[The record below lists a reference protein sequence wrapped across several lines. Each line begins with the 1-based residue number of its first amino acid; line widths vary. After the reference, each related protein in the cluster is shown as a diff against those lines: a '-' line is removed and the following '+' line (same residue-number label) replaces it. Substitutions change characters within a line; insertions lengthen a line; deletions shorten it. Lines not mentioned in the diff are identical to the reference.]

1 MRMITEAEIE
11 QQWQLER
18 DALAQGAMKLR
29 KQEDKALAREYAS
42 SLVTSQSFMSMYL
55 PAVCETIERTVNDRI
70 WNNAGAYY
78 AEIATHIKDI
88 EPLACAGITL
98 KVVFDKVFSLVEGAN
113 KLVNIQKAIGTAIE
127 QECQIRF
134 YEREAPGLMRYVVE
148 KYWHSAAGT
157 HQRYKDA
164 RITLERSGHHWKKW
178 LPSTRV
184 RLGNWLL
191 DCLMRQEPNLFE
203 IIIFSNGRKKTTY
216 VIPTAYFAD
225 AKNQLFKEL
234 QDNAFLTW
242 PMLIPPNDWT
252 EETAGGYLS
261 NEVMQAHDMVRRG
274 SPFIQGETTYR
285 FLNKIQ
291 KTAFTLNKFVVDV
304 AKQLEKRGRTVGKFM
319 PETDILDLPNKPLD
333 IDTNEEAKLDYK
345 RKRRDVE
352 NHNRVHIQK
361 CVRTRMTMECVRRF
375 EVYDKFYLPWSYDYR
390 GRTYPVASFLTP
402 QDTDFGKSLLRFYEE
417 SFVDETAVDW
427 LKFHVATQRGLDK
440 APIKERIK
448 WTEDNHELITKIA
461 TDPIGYVHEW
471 ECADEPWQF
480 LAACEEYYACVIMC
494 DRHHTGLPIA
504 VDATCSGLQ
513 ILAGLARDSSTARL
527 VNVLPSD
534 RPQDAYKVIAE
545 VSKPN
550 IPECLHDV
558 WDRKCTKRT
567 VMTVPYNAK
576 PFSNRGYIKEALAEK
591 NIEVDKDTLTK
602 VVSAVRQ
609 AMDEVVPGPMAV
621 MKWIESTVA
630 ELIKAGATEISWT
643 TPSGF
648 TVTQRLMKPQ
658 VEKLQLKLLGCVKK
672 VSVAVGE
679 SSEVDL
685 LHHKN
690 ATAPNLIHSLDA
702 SLLHISALRFN
713 APLALIHDSVLCRAT
728 DMSILSAIVRET
740 YMHLFAEHDYL
751 NEWAEQVGATTKPP
765 IIDDLEPESVIE
777 STYFFC

>member
-1 MRMITEAEIE
+1 MSTEAEIE
-11 QQWQLER
+11 RQWQLER
-18 DALAQGAMKLR
+18 EALSQGAAKIR

-42 SLVTSQSFMSMYL
+42 SLVTSQSFMNTYL
-55 PAVCETIERTVNDRI
+55 PAVCDTIKREREYKLGRGNGQYFI
-70 WNNAGAYY
+70 
-78 AEIATHIKDI
+78 EIMRYLDKLED
-88 EPLACAGITL
+88 LACAGIAL
-98 KVVFDKVFSLVEGAN
+98 KVTFDKVFSLVDDAN
-113 KLVNIQKAIGTAIE
+113 KLVKIQEAIGTAIE
-127 QECQIRF
+127 QECQIRY
-134 YEREAPGLMRYVVE
+134 YERVAPGLMRYVVN
-148 KYWHSAAGT
+148 KYWHAAAGT

-164 RITLERSGHHWKKW
+164 RIVLERKGYHWTKW
-178 LPSTRV
+178 KPNVRV

-191 DCLMRQEPNLFE
+191 DCILKQEPNLFE
-203 IIIFSNGRKKTTY
+203 PLILRNGRKTNTY
-216 VIPTAYFAD
+216 LIPTAYFAD
-225 AKNQLFKEL
+225 AKQQLFKEL
-234 QDNAFLTW
+234 QDHAFLTW

-252 EETAGGYLS
+252 EETSGGYLT
-261 NEVMQAHDMVRRG
+261 NEVMRDHDMVRRG
-274 SPFIQGETTYR
+274 TAPIQGETTYK

-291 KTAFTLNKFVVDV
+291 QTSFTLNKFVVDV
-304 AKQLEKRGRTVGKFM
+304 AKQLEERGRTVGKFI
-319 PETDILDLPNKPLD
+319 PETDIQDLPNKPLD
-333 IDTNEEAKLDYK
+333 IDTNEEAKREYK

-352 NHNRVHIQK
+352 NSNRTHIQK
-361 CVRTRMTMECVRRF
+361 CVRTRMTMECVRKF
-375 EVYDKFYLPWSYDYR
+375 EVYDKFYLPWSFDYR

-417 SFVDETAVDW
+417 SFVDEVAVDW

-440 APIKERIK
+440 APMKERIK
-448 WTEDNHELITKIA
+448 WTEDNHELIERIA
-461 TDPIGYVHEW
+461 TEPLDYLHEW
-471 ECADEPWQF
+471 ENADEPFQF
-480 LAACEEYYACVIMC
+480 LAACEEYYACVIAC
-494 DRHHTGLPIA
+494 SRHHTGLPIA

-513 ILAGLARDSSTARL
+513 ILAGLARDASTAKL
-527 VNVLPSD
+527 VNVLPSE

-545 VSKPN
+545 ASKPG
-550 IPECLHDV
+550 IPECLHAV

-576 PFSNRGYIKEALAEK
+576 PFSNRGYIREALADK
-591 NIEVDKDTLTK
+591 NVEVDKDTLTK
-602 VVSAVRQ
+602 IVSSVRQ

-648 TVTQRLMKPQ
+648 TVTQRLMKPE
-658 VEKLQLKLLGCVKK
+658 VERIELKLLGKVKR

-702 SLLHISALRFN
+702 SLLHLSALRFD

-740 YMHLFAEHDYL
+740 YMFLFAEHDYL
-751 NEWAEQVGATTKPP
+751 NEWAEQVGASTKPP
-765 IIDDLEPESVIE
+765 IIGDLEPESVIE

>member
-1 MRMITEAEIE
+1 MVTEAEKE
-11 QQWQLER
+11 RQWQLER
-18 DALAQGAMKLR
+18 DALAQGATKIR

-42 SLVTSQSFMSMYL
+42 SLVTSQSFISTYL
-55 PAVCETIERTVNDRI
+55 PAVCDTIERTVNDRI

-78 AEIATHIKDI
+78 AEIATYLKDI

-98 KVVFDKVFSLVEGAN
+98 KIIFDKVFSLVEDEN

-127 QECQIRF
+127 QECQMRY
-134 YEREAPGLMRYVVE
+134 YEKAAPGLMNYVIK
-148 KYWHSAAGT
+148 KYWHAAAGT
-157 HQRYKDA
+157 QQRYKDA
-164 RITLERSGHHWKKW
+164 RIMLERNGYKW
-178 LPSTRV
+178 NKWGPVVRV

-191 DCLMRQEPNLFE
+191 DCVLRQEPNLFE
-203 IIIFSNGRKKTTY
+203 TQIWRKGKKTNSY
-216 VIPTAYFAD
+216 LVPTAYFAD
-225 AKNQLFKEL
+225 AKQELFNEL
-234 QDNAFLTW
+234 QDHAFLTW
-242 PMLIPPNDWT
+242 PMLVPPQDWS
-252 EETAGGYLS
+252 EDTAGGYYT
-261 NEVMQAHDMVRRG
+261 NEVMHMHDMVRRG
-274 SPFIQGETTYR
+274 SDLIQGETIYQ

-304 AKQLEKRGRTVGKFM
+304 AEQLEEKGRTVGKFI
-319 PETDILDLPNKPLD
+319 PVTDVEELPNKPLD
-333 IDTNEEAKLDYK
+333 IDTNEESKREYK

-352 NHNRVHIQK
+352 NRNRIHTQK

-375 EVYDKFYLPWSYDYR
+375 MLHDKFYLPWSYDYR
-390 GRTYPVASFLTP
+390 GRVYPISALLTP
-402 QDTDFGKSLLRFYEE
+402 QDTDFGKSLLRFYQE

-427 LKFHVATQRGLDK
+427 LKFHVATQYGLDK
-440 APIKERIK
+440 EPIANRIK
-448 WTEDNHELITKIA
+448 WTEQHHNLIEQIVK
-461 TDPIGYVHEW
+461 DPIGNLHEW
-471 ECADEPWQF
+471 EVADEPWQF
-480 LAACEEYYACVIMC
+480 LAACEEYYACVIDC
-494 DRHHTGLPIA
+494 SRHYTGLPIA

-513 ILAGLARDSSTARL
+513 ILAGLARDASTAKL

-534 RPQDAYKVIAE
+534 KPQDAYKVIAE
-545 VSKPN
+545 ASKPN

-576 PFSNRGYIKEALAEK
+576 PFSNRGYIRDALAEK
-591 NIEVDKDTLTK
+591 NVEVHKDVLTK

-630 ELIKAGATEISWT
+630 ELIKQGAQEITWT

-648 TVTQRLMKPQ
+648 TVTQRLMKPETEF
-658 VEKLQLKLLGCVKK
+658 VDLKLLGRVKRITI
-672 VSVAVGE
+672 AVGD
-679 SSEVDL
+679 SDEVDL

-702 SLLHISALRFN
+702 SLLHLSALRFD
-713 APLALIHDSVLCRAT
+713 APLALIHDSVLCRSS

-765 IIDDLEPESVIE
+765 IIGDLEPSSVIE

>member
-1 MRMITEAEIE
+1 MVTEAEKE
-11 QQWQLER
+11 RQWQLER
-18 DALAQGAMKLR
+18 DALAQGATKIR

-42 SLVTSQSFMSMYL
+42 SLVTSQSFISTYL
-55 PAVCETIERTVNDRI
+55 PAVCDTIERTVNDRI

-78 AEIATHIKDI
+78 AEISTYLKDI

-98 KVVFDKVFSLVEGAN
+98 KVIFDKVFSLVEDEN

-127 QECQIRF
+127 QECQMRY
-134 YEREAPGLMRYVVE
+134 YEKAAPGLMNYVIK
-148 KYWHSAAGT
+148 KYWHAAAGT
-157 HQRYKDA
+157 QQRYKDA
-164 RITLERSGHHWKKW
+164 RIMLERNGYKW
-178 LPSTRV
+178 NKWGPVVRV

-191 DCLMRQEPNLFE
+191 DCVLRQEPNLFE
-203 IIIFSNGRKKTTY
+203 TQIWRKGRKTNSY
-216 VIPTAYFAD
+216 LVPTAYFAD
-225 AKNQLFKEL
+225 AKQELFNEL
-234 QDNAFLTW
+234 QDHAFLTW
-242 PMLIPPNDWT
+242 PMLVPPQDWS
-252 EETAGGYLS
+252 EDTAGGYYT
-261 NEVMQAHDMVRRG
+261 NEVMHMHDMVRRG
-274 SPFIQGETTYR
+274 SDLIQGETIYQ

-291 KTAFTLNKFVVDV
+291 QTAFTLNRFVVDV
-304 AKQLEKRGRTVGKFM
+304 AKQLEEKGRTVGKFI
-319 PETDILDLPNKPLD
+319 PVTDVEELPNKPLD
-333 IDTNEEAKLDYK
+333 IDTNEESKREYK

-352 NHNRVHIQK
+352 NRNRIHTQK

-375 EVYDKFYLPWSYDYR
+375 MVHDKFYLPWSYDYR
-390 GRTYPVASFLTP
+390 GRVYPISALLTP
-402 QDTDFGKSLLRFYEE
+402 QDTDFGKSLLRFYQE

-427 LKFHVATQRGLDK
+427 LKFHVATQYGLDK
-440 APIKERIK
+440 EPIANRIK
-448 WTEDNHELITKIA
+448 WTEEHHNLIEQIVK
-461 TDPIGYVHEW
+461 DPINNLHEW
-471 ECADEPWQF
+471 EVADEPWQF
-480 LAACEEYYACVIMC
+480 LAACEEYYACVIDC
-494 DRHHTGLPIA
+494 SRHYTGLPIA

-513 ILAGLARDSSTARL
+513 ILAGLARDASTAKL

-534 RPQDAYKVIAE
+534 KPQDAYKVIAE
-545 VSKPN
+545 ASKPN
-550 IPECLHDV
+550 IPECLHAV

-576 PFSNRGYIKEALAEK
+576 PFSNRGYIRDALAEK
-591 NIEVDKDTLTK
+591 NVEVHKDVLTK

-630 ELIKAGATEISWT
+630 ELIKQGAQEITWT

-648 TVTQRLMKPQ
+648 TVKQRLMKPETEF
-658 VEKLQLKLLGCVKK
+658 VDLKLLGRVKRITI
-672 VSVAVGE
+672 AVGD
-679 SSEVDL
+679 SDEVDL

-702 SLLHISALRFN
+702 SLLHLSALRFD
-713 APLALIHDSVLCRAT
+713 APLALIHDSVLCRSS

-765 IIDDLEPESVIE
+765 IIGDLEPSSVIE

>member
-1 MRMITEAEIE
+1 MITEAEIE
-11 QQWQLER
+11 RQWQLER
-18 DALAQGAMKLR
+18 DALAQGAAKIR

-42 SLVTSQSFMSMYL
+42 SLVTSQSFMKTYL
-55 PAVCETIERTVNDRI
+55 PAVCDTIDRTVNDRI

-78 AEIATHIKDI
+78 VEIATYLKDI
-88 EPLACAGITL
+88 EPLACAGIAL
-98 KVVFDKVFSLVEGAN
+98 KVTFDKVFSLVDGAN
-113 KLVNIQKAIGTAIE
+113 KLVNIQKSIGTAIE

-134 YEREAPGLMRYVVE
+134 YERAAPGLMDYVVK
-148 KYWHSAAGT
+148 KYWHAAAGT

-164 RITLERSGHHWKKW
+164 RIILERSGHHWDKW
-178 LPSTRV
+178 HASTRV

-191 DCLMRQEPNLFE
+191 DCIMRQEPNLFE
-203 IIIFSNGRKKTTY
+203 TVIIRNGRKTNTY

-225 AKNQLFKEL
+225 AKDQLFKEL
-234 QDNAFLTW
+234 QDHAFLTW

-252 EETAGGYLS
+252 EDTAGGYLS
-261 NEVMQAHDMVRRG
+261 NEVMRDHDMVRRG
-274 SPFIQGETTYR
+274 SPLIQGGETYR

-304 AKQLEKRGRTVGKFM
+304 AKELEQRGRTVGKFI
-319 PETDILDLPNKPLD
+319 PETDIQEIPNKPLD
-333 IDTNEEAKLDYK
+333 IDTNQEAKSDYK

-352 NHNRVHIQK
+352 NANRLHTQK

-375 EVYDKFYLPWSYDYR
+375 EVYDKFYLPWSFDYR
-390 GRTYPVASFLTP
+390 GRTYPVAAFLTP
-402 QDTDFGKSLLRFYEE
+402 QDTDFGKSLLRFHEE

-440 APIKERIK
+440 APMKERIK

-461 TDPIGYVHEW
+461 TEPLDYLHEW
-471 ECADEPWQF
+471 ESADEPWQF
-480 LAACEEYYACVIMC
+480 LAACEEYYACVIVC

-513 ILAGLARDSSTARL
+513 ILAGLARDASTAKL
-527 VNVLPSD
+527 VNVLPSE

-545 VSKPN
+545 ASKPN

-576 PFSNRGYIKEALAEK
+576 PFSNRGYIKDALKEK

-609 AMDEVVPGPMAV
+609 AMNEVVPGPMAV

-648 TVTQRLMKPQ
+648 TVTQRLMKPE
-658 VEKLQLKLLGCVKK
+658 VEKLQLKLLGCLKK

-685 LHHKN
+685 MHHKN

-702 SLLHISALRFN
+702 SLLHISALRFD

-751 NEWAEQVGATTKPP
+751 NEWAKQVGATTKPP
-765 IIDDLEPESVIE
+765 IIGDLKPESVIE

>member
-1 MRMITEAEIE
+1 MVTEAEKE
-11 QQWQLER
+11 RQWQLER
-18 DALAQGAMKLR
+18 DALAQGATKLR

-42 SLVTSQSFMSMYL
+42 SLVTSQSFISTYL
-55 PAVCETIERTVNDRI
+55 PAVCDTIERTVNDRI

-78 AEIATHIKDI
+78 AEISTYLKDI

-98 KVVFDKVFSLVEGAN
+98 KIIFDKVFSLVEDEN

-127 QECQIRF
+127 QECQMRY
-134 YEREAPGLMRYVVE
+134 YEKAAPGLMNYVIK
-148 KYWHSAAGT
+148 KYWHAAAGT
-157 HQRYKDA
+157 QQRYKDA
-164 RITLERSGHHWKKW
+164 RIMLERNGYKW
-178 LPSTRV
+178 NKWGPVVRV

-191 DCLMRQEPNLFE
+191 DCVLRQEPNLFE
-203 IIIFSNGRKKTTY
+203 TQIWRKGKKTNSY
-216 VIPTAYFAD
+216 LVPTAYFAD
-225 AKNQLFKEL
+225 AKQELFNEL
-234 QDNAFLTW
+234 QDHAFLTW
-242 PMLIPPNDWT
+242 PMLVPPQDWS
-252 EETAGGYLS
+252 EDTAGGYYT
-261 NEVMQAHDMVRRG
+261 NEVMHMHDMVRRG
-274 SPFIQGETTYR
+274 SDLIQGETIYQ

-304 AKQLEKRGRTVGKFM
+304 AERLEEKGRTVGKFI
-319 PETDILDLPNKPLD
+319 PVTDVEELPNKPLD
-333 IDTNEEAKLDYK
+333 IDTNEESKREYK

-352 NHNRVHIQK
+352 NRNRIHTQK

-375 EVYDKFYLPWSYDYR
+375 MLHDKFYLPWSYDYR
-390 GRTYPVASFLTP
+390 GRVYPISALLTP
-402 QDTDFGKSLLRFYEE
+402 QDTDFGKSLLRFYQE

-427 LKFHVATQRGLDK
+427 LKFHVATQYGLDK
-440 APIKERIK
+440 EPIANRIK
-448 WTEDNHELITKIA
+448 WTEEHHNLIEQIVK
-461 TDPIGYVHEW
+461 DPIGNLHEW
-471 ECADEPWQF
+471 EVADEPWQF
-480 LAACEEYYACVIMC
+480 LAACEEYYACVIDC
-494 DRHHTGLPIA
+494 SRHYTGLPIA

-513 ILAGLARDSSTARL
+513 ILAGLARDASTAKL

-534 RPQDAYKVIAE
+534 KPQDAYKVIAE
-545 VSKPN
+545 ASKPN

-576 PFSNRGYIKEALAEK
+576 PFSNRGYIRDALAEK
-591 NIEVDKDTLTK
+591 NVEVHKDVLTK

-630 ELIKAGATEISWT
+630 ELIKQGAQEITWT

-648 TVTQRLMKPQ
+648 TVTQRLMKPETEF
-658 VEKLQLKLLGCVKK
+658 VDLKLLGRVKRITI
-672 VSVAVGE
+672 AVGD
-679 SSEVDL
+679 SDEVDL

-702 SLLHISALRFN
+702 SLLHLSALRFD
-713 APLALIHDSVLCRAT
+713 APLALIHDSVLCRSS

-765 IIDDLEPESVIE
+765 IIGDLEPSSVIE

>member
-1 MRMITEAEIE
+1 MVTEAEKE
-11 QQWQLER
+11 RQWQLER
-18 DALAQGAMKLR
+18 DALAQGATKIR

-42 SLVTSQSFMSMYL
+42 SLVTSQSFISTYL
-55 PAVCETIERTVNDRI
+55 PAVCDTIERTVNDRI

-78 AEIATHIKDI
+78 AEIATYLKDI

-98 KVVFDKVFSLVEGAN
+98 KIIFDKVFSLVEDEN

-127 QECQIRF
+127 QECQMRY
-134 YEREAPGLMRYVVE
+134 YEKAAPGLMNYVIK
-148 KYWHSAAGT
+148 KYWHAAAGT
-157 HQRYKDA
+157 QQRYKDA
-164 RITLERSGHHWKKW
+164 RIMLERNGYKW
-178 LPSTRV
+178 NKWGPVVRV

-191 DCLMRQEPNLFE
+191 DCVLRQEPNLFE
-203 IIIFSNGRKKTTY
+203 TQIWRKGKKTNSY
-216 VIPTAYFAD
+216 LVPTAYFAD
-225 AKNQLFKEL
+225 AKQELFNEL
-234 QDNAFLTW
+234 QDHAFLTW
-242 PMLIPPNDWT
+242 PMLVPPQDWS
-252 EETAGGYLS
+252 EDTAGGYYT
-261 NEVMQAHDMVRRG
+261 NEVMHMHDMVRRG
-274 SPFIQGETTYR
+274 SDLIQGKTIYQ

-304 AKQLEKRGRTVGKFM
+304 AEQLEEKGRTVGKFI
-319 PETDILDLPNKPLD
+319 PVTDVEELPNKPLD
-333 IDTNEEAKLDYK
+333 IDTNEESKREYK

-352 NHNRVHIQK
+352 NRNRIHTQK

-375 EVYDKFYLPWSYDYR
+375 MLHDKFYLPWSYDYR
-390 GRTYPVASFLTP
+390 GRVYPISALLTP
-402 QDTDFGKSLLRFYEE
+402 QDTDFGKSLLRFYQE

-427 LKFHVATQRGLDK
+427 LKFHVATQYGLDK
-440 APIKERIK
+440 EPIANRIK
-448 WTEDNHELITKIA
+448 WTEQHHNLIEQIVK
-461 TDPIGYVHEW
+461 DPIGNLHEW
-471 ECADEPWQF
+471 EVADEPWQF
-480 LAACEEYYACVIMC
+480 LAACEEYYACVINC
-494 DRHHTGLPIA
+494 SRHYTGLPIA

-513 ILAGLARDSSTARL
+513 ILAGLARDASTAKL

-534 RPQDAYKVIAE
+534 KPQDAYKVIAE
-545 VSKPN
+545 ASKPN

-576 PFSNRGYIKEALAEK
+576 PFSNRGYIREALAEK
-591 NIEVDKDTLTK
+591 HVEVHKDVLTK

-630 ELIKAGATEISWT
+630 ELIKQGATQITWT

-648 TVTQRLMKPQ
+648 TVTQRLMKPD
-658 VEKLQLKLLGCVKK
+658 VEKLRLKLLGTVTK
-672 VSVAVGE
+672 VHVAVGD
-679 SSEVDL
+679 SDEVDL
-685 LHHKN
+685 MHHKN

-702 SLLHISALRFN
+702 SLLHLSALRFD
-713 APLALIHDSVLCRAT
+713 APLALIHDSVLCRSS

-765 IIDDLEPESVIE
+765 IIGDLEPSSVIE

>member
-1 MRMITEAEIE
+1 MVTEAEKE
-11 QQWQLER
+11 RQWQLER
-18 DALAQGAMKLR
+18 DALAQGATKIR

-42 SLVTSQSFMSMYL
+42 SLVTSQSFISTYL
-55 PAVCETIERTVNDRI
+55 PAVCDTIERTVNDRI

-78 AEIATHIKDI
+78 AEISTYLKDI

-98 KVVFDKVFSLVEGAN
+98 KVIFDKVFSLVEDEN
-113 KLVNIQKAIGTAIE
+113 KLVNIQKAIGTAVE
-127 QECQIRF
+127 QECQMRY
-134 YEREAPGLMRYVVE
+134 YEKAAPGLMNYVIK
-148 KYWHSAAGT
+148 KYWHAAAGT
-157 HQRYKDA
+157 QQRYKDA
-164 RITLERSGHHWKKW
+164 RIMLERNGYKW
-178 LPSTRV
+178 NKWGPVVRV

-191 DCLMRQEPNLFE
+191 DCVLRQEPNLFE
-203 IIIFSNGRKKTTY
+203 TQIWRNGRKTNSY
-216 VIPTAYFAD
+216 LVPTAYFAD
-225 AKNQLFKEL
+225 AKQELFNEL
-234 QDNAFLTW
+234 QDHAFLTW
-242 PMLIPPNDWT
+242 PMLVPPQDWS
-252 EETAGGYLS
+252 EDTAGGYYT
-261 NEVMQAHDMVRRG
+261 NEVMHMHDMVRRG
-274 SPFIQGETTYR
+274 SDLIQGEAIYQ

-304 AKQLEKRGRTVGKFM
+304 AERLEEKGRTVGKFI
-319 PETDILDLPNKPLD
+319 PVTDVEELPNKPLD
-333 IDTNEEAKLDYK
+333 IDTNEESKREYK

-352 NHNRVHIQK
+352 NRNRIHTQK

-375 EVYDKFYLPWSYDYR
+375 MVHDKFYLPWSYDYR
-390 GRTYPVASFLTP
+390 GRVYPISALLTP
-402 QDTDFGKSLLRFYEE
+402 QDTDFGKSLLRFYQE

-427 LKFHVATQRGLDK
+427 LKFHVATQYGLDK
-440 APIKERIK
+440 EPIANRIK
-448 WTEDNHELITKIA
+448 WTEEHHNLIEQIVK
-461 TDPIGYVHEW
+461 DPIDNLHEW
-471 ECADEPWQF
+471 EVADEPWQF
-480 LAACEEYYACVIMC
+480 LAACEEYYACVIDC
-494 DRHHTGLPIA
+494 SRHYTGLPIA

-513 ILAGLARDSSTARL
+513 ILAGLARDASTAKL

-534 RPQDAYKVIAE
+534 KPQDAYKVIAE
-545 VSKPN
+545 ASKPN

-576 PFSNRGYIKEALAEK
+576 PFSNRGYIRDALAEK
-591 NIEVDKDTLTK
+591 NVEVHKDVLTK

-630 ELIKAGATEISWT
+630 ELIKQGAQEITWT

-648 TVTQRLMKPQ
+648 TVTQRLMKPETEF
-658 VEKLQLKLLGCVKK
+658 VDLKLLGRVKRITI
-672 VSVAVGE
+672 AVGD
-679 SSEVDL
+679 SDEVDL

-702 SLLHISALRFN
+702 SLLHLSALRFD
-713 APLALIHDSVLCRAT
+713 APLALIHDSVLCRSS

-765 IIDDLEPESVIE
+765 IIGDLEPSSVIE

>member
-1 MRMITEAEIE
+1 MLIPDETEIE
-11 QQWQLER
+11 KQWQLER
-18 DALAQGAMKLR
+18 DALAQGATKIR

-42 SLVTSQSFMSMYL
+42 SLVTSQSFMSTYL
-55 PAVCETIERTVNDRI
+55 PAVCDTIERTVNNRI

-78 AEIATHIKDI
+78 AEIATYLKDI
-88 EPLACAGITL
+88 EPLACAGIAL
-98 KVVFDKVFSLVEGAN
+98 KVTFDKVFSLVEDAN
-113 KLVNIQKAIGTAIE
+113 KLVKIQEAIGKAVE
-127 QECQIRF
+127 QECQIRY
-134 YEREAPGLMRYVVE
+134 YERVAPGLMNYVVK

-157 HQRYKDA
+157 QQRYKDA
-164 RITLERSGHHWKKW
+164 RIMLERNGYHWTKW
-178 LPSTRV
+178 GPKTQV

-191 DCLMRQEPNLFE
+191 DCILRQEPNLFE
-203 IIIFSNGRKKTTY
+203 TVIFRTNRKTNTY
-216 VIPTAYFAD
+216 LIPTAYFAD
-225 AKNQLFKEL
+225 AKQQLFKEL
-234 QDNAFLTW
+234 QDHAFLTW

-261 NEVMQAHDMVRRG
+261 NEVMREHDMIRRG
-274 SPFIQGETTYR
+274 SPPIQEETTYR

-304 AKQLEKRGRTVGKFM
+304 AKQLERQGRTVGKFI
-319 PETDILDLPNKPLD
+319 PETDILELPNKPLD
-333 IDTNEEAKLDYK
+333 IDTNEEAKREYK
-345 RKRRDVE
+345 RRRRDVE
-352 NHNRVHIQK
+352 NHNRVQTQK

-375 EVYDKFYLPWSYDYR
+375 EVHDKWFLPWSYDYR
-390 GRTYPVASFLTP
+390 GRCYPVAAFLTP
-402 QDTDFGKSLLRFYEE
+402 QDTDFGKSLLKFYMM
-417 SFVDETAVDW
+417 SFIDEVAVDW
-427 LKFHVATQRGLDK
+427 LKFHVATQYGLDK
-440 APIKERIK
+440 APIKERIL
-448 WTEDNHELITKIA
+448 WVENNHTLIEKIA
-461 TDPIGYVHEW
+461 TDPIGNLHEW
-471 ECADEPWQF
+471 EVADEPWQF
-480 LAACEEYYACVIMC
+480 LAACEEYYACVISC
-494 DRHHTGLPIA
+494 SRNYTGLPIA

-513 ILAGLARDSSTARL
+513 ILAGLARDASTAKL
-527 VNVLPSD
+527 VNVIPSD
-534 RPQDAYKVIAE
+534 KPQDAYKVIAE
-545 VSKPN
+545 ASKPN

-576 PFSNRGYIKEALAEK
+576 PFSNRGYIRDALAEK
-591 NIEVDKDTLTK
+591 NVEVHNEVLTQ

-621 MKWIESTVA
+621 MKWIESTVS
-630 ELIKAGATEISWT
+630 ELIKAGATELTWT

-648 TVTQRLMKPQ
+648 TVTQRLMKPE
-658 VEKLQLKLLGCVKK
+658 VEEVQLKLLGRVKK
-672 VSVAVGE
+672 VAVAVGD
-679 SSEVDL
+679 SNEVDL

-713 APLALIHDSVLCRAT
+713 APLALIHDSVLCRST

-765 IIDDLEPESVIE
+765 IIGDLEPSSVIE

>member
-1 MRMITEAEIE
+1 MVTEAEKE
-11 QQWQLER
+11 RQWQLER
-18 DALAQGAMKLR
+18 DALAQGATKIR

-42 SLVTSQSFMSMYL
+42 SLVTSQSFISTYL
-55 PAVCETIERTVNDRI
+55 PAVCDTIERTVNDRI

-78 AEIATHIKDI
+78 AEISTYLKDI
-88 EPLACAGITL
+88 EPLACAGIAL
-98 KVVFDKVFSLVEGAN
+98 KVIFDKVFSLVEDEN
-113 KLVNIQKAIGTAIE
+113 KLVNIQKAIGTAVE
-127 QECQIRF
+127 QECQMRY
-134 YEREAPGLMRYVVE
+134 YEKAAPGLMNYVIK
-148 KYWHSAAGT
+148 KYWHAAAGT
-157 HQRYKDA
+157 QQRYKDA
-164 RITLERSGHHWKKW
+164 RIMLERNGYKW
-178 LPSTRV
+178 NKWGPVVRV

-191 DCLMRQEPNLFE
+191 DCVLRQEPNLFE
-203 IIIFSNGRKKTTY
+203 TQIWRNGRKTNSY
-216 VIPTAYFAD
+216 LVPTAYFAD
-225 AKNQLFKEL
+225 AKQELFNEL
-234 QDNAFLTW
+234 QDHAFLTW
-242 PMLIPPNDWT
+242 PMLVPPQDWS
-252 EETAGGYLS
+252 EDTAGGYYT
-261 NEVMQAHDMVRRG
+261 NEVMHMHDMVRRG
-274 SPFIQGETTYR
+274 SDLIQGEAIYQ

-304 AKQLEKRGRTVGKFM
+304 AERLEEKGRTVGKFI
-319 PETDILDLPNKPLD
+319 PVTDVEELPNKPLD
-333 IDTNEEAKLDYK
+333 IDTNEESKREYK

-352 NHNRVHIQK
+352 NRNRIHTQK

-375 EVYDKFYLPWSYDYR
+375 MVHDKFYLPWSYDYR
-390 GRTYPVASFLTP
+390 GRVYPISALLTP
-402 QDTDFGKSLLRFYEE
+402 QDTDFGKSLLRFYQE

-427 LKFHVATQRGLDK
+427 LKFHVATQYGLDK
-440 APIKERIK
+440 EPIANRIK
-448 WTEDNHELITKIA
+448 WTEEHHNLIEQIVK
-461 TDPIGYVHEW
+461 DPIDNLHEW
-471 ECADEPWQF
+471 EVADEPWQF
-480 LAACEEYYACVIMC
+480 LAACEEYYACVIDC
-494 DRHHTGLPIA
+494 SRHYTGLPIA

-513 ILAGLARDSSTARL
+513 ILAGLARDASTAKL

-534 RPQDAYKVIAE
+534 KPQDAYKVIAE
-545 VSKPN
+545 ASKPN

-576 PFSNRGYIKEALAEK
+576 PFSNRGYIRDALAEK
-591 NIEVDKDTLTK
+591 NIEVHKDVLTK

-630 ELIKAGATEISWT
+630 ELIKQGAQEITWT

-648 TVTQRLMKPQ
+648 TVTQRLMKPETEF
-658 VEKLQLKLLGCVKK
+658 VDLKLLGRVKRITI
-672 VSVAVGE
+672 AVGD
-679 SSEVDL
+679 SDEVDL

-702 SLLHISALRFN
+702 SLLHLSALRFD
-713 APLALIHDSVLCRAT
+713 APLALIHDSVLCRSS

-765 IIDDLEPESVIE
+765 IIGDLEPSSVIE

>member
-1 MRMITEAEIE
+1 MVTETEIE
-11 QQWQLER
+11 KQWQLER
-18 DALAQGAMKLR
+18 DALAQGATKIR

-42 SLVTSQSFMSMYL
+42 SLVTSQSFISTYL
-55 PAVCETIERTVNDRI
+55 PAVCDTIERTVNDRI

-78 AEIATHIKDI
+78 TEIATYLKDI

-98 KVVFDKVFSLVEGAN
+98 KVIFDKVFSLVEGEN
-113 KLVNIQKAIGTAIE
+113 KLVNIQKAIGTAVE
-127 QECQIRF
+127 QECQMRY
-134 YEREAPGLMRYVVE
+134 YEKAAPGLMNYVIK
-148 KYWHSAAGT
+148 KYWHAAAGT
-157 HQRYKDA
+157 QQRYKDA
-164 RITLERSGHHWKKW
+164 RIMLERNGYKW
-178 LPSTRV
+178 NKWGPVVRV

-191 DCLMRQEPNLFE
+191 DCVLRQEPNLFE
-203 IIIFSNGRKKTTY
+203 TQIWRKGRKTNSY
-216 VIPTAYFAD
+216 LVPTAYFAD
-225 AKNQLFKEL
+225 AKQELFNEL
-234 QDNAFLTW
+234 QDHAFLTW
-242 PMLIPPNDWT
+242 PMLVPPQDWS
-252 EETAGGYLS
+252 EDTAGGYYT
-261 NEVMQAHDMVRRG
+261 NEVMHMHDMVRRG
-274 SPFIQGETTYR
+274 SPLIQGETIYQ

-304 AKQLEKRGRTVGKFM
+304 AERLEEKGRTVGKFI
-319 PETDILDLPNKPLD
+319 PVTDVEELPNKPLD
-333 IDTNEEAKLDYK
+333 IDTNEESKREYK

-352 NHNRVHIQK
+352 NRNRIHTQK

-375 EVYDKFYLPWSYDYR
+375 MVHDKFYLPWSYDYR
-390 GRTYPVASFLTP
+390 GRVYPISSLLTP
-402 QDTDFGKSLLRFYEE
+402 QDTDFGKSLLRFYQE

-427 LKFHVATQRGLDK
+427 LKFHVATQYGLDK
-440 APIKERIK
+440 EPIANRIK
-448 WTEDNHELITKIA
+448 WTEEHHNLIEQIVK
-461 TDPIGYVHEW
+461 DPIDYLHEW
-471 ECADEPWQF
+471 EVADEPWQF
-480 LAACEEYYACVIMC
+480 LAACEEYYACVIDC
-494 DRHHTGLPIA
+494 SRYYTGLPIA

-513 ILAGLARDSSTARL
+513 ILAGLARDASTAKL

-534 RPQDAYKVIAE
+534 KPQDAYKVIAE
-545 VSKPN
+545 ASKPN
-550 IPECLHDV
+550 IPECLHNV

-576 PFSNRGYIKEALAEK
+576 PFSNRGYIRDALAEK
-591 NIEVDKDTLTK
+591 NVEVHKDVLTK

-630 ELIKAGATEISWT
+630 ELIKQGAQEITWT

-648 TVTQRLMKPQ
+648 TVTQRLMKPE

-672 VSVAVGE
+672 VSIAVGE
-679 SSEVDL
+679 SDEVDL

-702 SLLHISALRFN
+702 SLLHLSALRFD
-713 APLALIHDSVLCRAT
+713 APLALIHDSVLCRSS

-765 IIDDLEPESVIE
+765 IIGDLEPSSVIE

>member
-1 MRMITEAEIE
+1 MVTEAEKE
-11 QQWQLER
+11 RQWQLER
-18 DALAQGAMKLR
+18 DALAQGATKIR

-42 SLVTSQSFMSMYL
+42 SLVTSQSFISTYL
-55 PAVCETIERTVNDRI
+55 PAVCDTIERTVNDRI

-78 AEIATHIKDI
+78 AEISTYLKDI

-98 KVVFDKVFSLVEGAN
+98 KVIFDKVFSLVEDEN
-113 KLVNIQKAIGTAIE
+113 KLVNIQKAIGTAVE
-127 QECQIRF
+127 QECQMRY
-134 YEREAPGLMRYVVE
+134 YEKAAPGLMNYVIK
-148 KYWHSAAGT
+148 KYWHAAAGT
-157 HQRYKDA
+157 QQRYKDA
-164 RITLERSGHHWKKW
+164 RIMLERNGYKW
-178 LPSTRV
+178 NKWGPVVRV

-191 DCLMRQEPNLFE
+191 DCVLRQEPNLFE
-203 IIIFSNGRKKTTY
+203 TQIWRKGRKTNSY
-216 VIPTAYFAD
+216 LVPTAYFAD
-225 AKNQLFKEL
+225 AKQELFNEL
-234 QDNAFLTW
+234 QDHAFLTW
-242 PMLIPPNDWT
+242 PMLVPPQDWS
-252 EETAGGYLS
+252 EDTAGGYYT
-261 NEVMQAHDMVRRG
+261 NEVMHMHDMVRRG
-274 SPFIQGETTYR
+274 SDLIQGEAIYQ

-304 AKQLEKRGRTVGKFM
+304 AERLEEKGRTVGKFI
-319 PETDILDLPNKPLD
+319 PVTDVEELPNKPLD
-333 IDTNEEAKLDYK
+333 IDTNEESKREYK

-352 NHNRVHIQK
+352 NRNRIHTQK

-375 EVYDKFYLPWSYDYR
+375 MVHDKFYLPWSYDYR
-390 GRTYPVASFLTP
+390 GRVYPISALLTP
-402 QDTDFGKSLLRFYEE
+402 QDTDFGKSLLRFYQE

-427 LKFHVATQRGLDK
+427 LKFHVATQYGLDK
-440 APIKERIK
+440 EPIANRIK
-448 WTEDNHELITKIA
+448 WTEEHHNLIEQIVK
-461 TDPIGYVHEW
+461 DPIGNLHEW
-471 ECADEPWQF
+471 EVADEPWQF
-480 LAACEEYYACVIMC
+480 LAACEEYYACVIDC
-494 DRHHTGLPIA
+494 SRHYTGLPIA

-513 ILAGLARDSSTARL
+513 ILAGLARDASTAKL

-534 RPQDAYKVIAE
+534 KPQDAYKVIAE
-545 VSKPN
+545 ASKPN
-550 IPECLHDV
+550 IPECLHAV

-576 PFSNRGYIKEALAEK
+576 PFSNRGYIRDALAEK
-591 NIEVDKDTLTK
+591 NVEVHKDVLTK

-630 ELIKAGATEISWT
+630 ELIKQGAQEITWT

-648 TVTQRLMKPQ
+648 TVTQRLMKPETEF
-658 VEKLQLKLLGCVKK
+658 VDLKLLGRVKRITI
-672 VSVAVGE
+672 AVGD
-679 SSEVDL
+679 SNEVDL

-702 SLLHISALRFN
+702 SLLHLSALRFD
-713 APLALIHDSVLCRAT
+713 APLALIHDSVLCRSS

-765 IIDDLEPESVIE
+765 IIGDLEPSSVIE